1 MSRFR
6 VPLHNNPGEAD
17 DIKNLVIMK
26 RLLAAADQGTLGKKV
41 CGPCRHRQGRSSL
54 HHHRLNDRPNP
65 CAALMNVESRY
76 NDGQSLGKMVINGE
90 RSD

>member
-26 RLLAAADQGTLGKKV
+26 RLLAAADQGTLDCIQKSEMRNGSVASHLK
-41 CGPCRHRQGRSSL
+41 SI
-54 HHHRLNDRPNP
+54 
-65 CAALMNVESRY
+65 ES
-76 NDGQSLGKMVINGE
+76 
-90 RSD
+90 